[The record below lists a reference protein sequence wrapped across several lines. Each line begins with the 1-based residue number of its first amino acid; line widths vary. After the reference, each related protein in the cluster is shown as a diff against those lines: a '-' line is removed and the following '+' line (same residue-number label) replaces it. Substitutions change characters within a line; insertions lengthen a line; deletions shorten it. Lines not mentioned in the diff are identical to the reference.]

1 MQSVRIEMNYLK
13 VYCNLIRKAENRTPP
28 EGYTEKHHTFPVSI
42 FGKNKRIVILTAR
55 EHYIAHALLEK
66 IYIKRY
72 GLYDKRTTKMTYAH
86 HMMKVPNKGNKKR
99 YYNSYLYQNLK
110 KRFVNILSETRKGK
124 NNPMYGKIM
133 PQDERN
139 KMSEDRKGKKPSIET
154 RRKMS
159 EAQKGEKHHLYGKM
173 GENSPSYGRT
183 HSLES
188 RRKMSKSRSGEQ
200 NCMYGKIGKNNPN
213 SKYWK
218 ITFLG
223 GDEIDICGLNSW
235 AKENGYNGGCI
246 HNVYSGK
253 SKKHKNIIKVCTLG

>member
-1 MQSVRIEMNYLK
+1 MNYLK

-28 EGYTEKHHTFPVSI
+28 EGYTEKHHTFPKSI
-42 FGKNKRIVILTAR
+42 FGKNNRIVTLTSR

-66 IYIKRY
+66 ICIKRY
-72 GLYDKRTTKMTYAH
+72 GKNDLKTIKMIYAH
-86 HMMKVPNKGNKKR
+86 HMMCVPTKGNERR
-99 YYNSYLYQNLK
+99 YCNSYLYQNLK
-110 KRFVNILSETRKGK
+110 KRFVNTLSETRRGK
-124 NNPMYGKIM
+124 NNPMYGKVM
-133 PQDERN
+133 SQED
-139 KMSEDRKGKKPSIET
+139 KMKISEDRKGKKPSLET
-154 RRKMS
+154 RKKMS
-159 EAQKGEKHHLYGKM
+159 EAQKGEKHHLYGKI

-188 RRKMSKSRSGEQ
+188 RRKMSKSRSGEK
-200 NCMYGKIGKNNPN
+200 NCMYGKMGKNNPN

-246 HNVYSGK
+246 HNVYTGK
-253 SKKHKNIIKVCTLG
+253 SKKHKDIIKVCILD

>member
-72 GLYDKRTTKMTYAH
+72 GLNDKRTTKMTYAH

-110 KRFVNILSETRKGK
+110 K
-124 NNPMYGKIM
+124 KICKYIK
-133 PQDERN
+133 RN
-139 KMSEDRKGKKPSIET
+139 KKR
-154 RRKMS
+154 
-159 EAQKGEKHHLYGKM
+159 
-173 GENSPSYGRT
+173 
-183 HSLES
+183 
-188 RRKMSKSRSGEQ
+188 
-200 NCMYGKIGKNNPN
+200 
-213 SKYWK
+213 
-218 ITFLG
+218 
-223 GDEIDICGLNSW
+223 
-235 AKENGYNGGCI
+235 
-246 HNVYSGK
+246 
-253 SKKHKNIIKVCTLG
+253 